1 MGVSPEDKGKGK
13 RIILQFFKTMA
24 HVQRALLVLF
34 EKDEY
39 QGIQRLLLLL
49 NPESKLEIDS
59 IDNLRRGL
67 SMILQH
73 IYSLPFEDKEGHFLE
88 LMRCKSHQEVLQKEK
103 SAFIDYFLSNQPQ
116 FKGYLKQV
124 AVDDDNYYVFN
135 QICRELLDRQE
146 EVKDLRTFKSS
157 LKELQS
163 VLAQRIANGSREEAM
178 LEDLKEKVKKVPSS
192 GSIPTP
198 KSGFSPLELI
208 PDDKSPQTP
217 IGEEIGKYDS
227 PKAPEHTSL
236 LSLQSPSGE
245 EKRRVIETILNGPK
259 YESLRKVLLKTVVE
273 DPQFHTFQSYLNNIL
288 SPPERIVAIDLDSF
302 SKGLQRI
309 KEFRDNLER
318 ELS

>member
-1 MGVSPEDKGKGK
+1 MGISAEDKGKGK
-13 RIILQFFKTMA
+13 RIIMQFFKTMA

-49 NPESKLEIDS
+49 NPECKVEIDS

-103 SAFIDYFLSNQPQ
+103 AAFIDYFLSNQPG
-116 FKGYLKQV
+116 FRSYLKQV
-124 AVDDDNYYVFN
+124 AVEDGNYYVFN
-135 QICRELLDRQE
+135 QICKELLDRQE

-157 LKELQS
+157 LRDLQNI
-163 VLAQRIANGSREEAM
+163 LARRMANGSSEEAI
-178 LEDLKEKVKKVPSS
+178 LEDLKKKVKETPAP
-192 GSIPTP
+192 GSVSIP
-198 KSGFSPLELI
+198 KSGLSALELV
-208 PDDKSPQTP
+208 PDNKSLHT
-217 IGEEIGKYDS
+217 GEEAGKYNS
-227 PKAPEHTSL
+227 SL
-236 LSLQSPSGE
+236 VSERTPSLSLQPPSEE
-245 EKRRVIETILNGPK
+245 EKRRAIETILNGPK
-259 YESLRKVLLKTVVE
+259 YEPLRRLLLKTVVE

-288 SPPERIVAIDLDSF
+288 PPPERIVTRDLDSF